1 MPRGLIR
8 GDFYDEFLVFENNK
22 LTYFLNNITQNK
34 IEKEI
39 DLEYSLEDI
48 KILEKYALDSN
59 ELPKIKQTD
68 VTLAYAK
75 IFFINDEEKTSFIED
90 ETFWKIAKGYLP
102 NKQK

>member
-8 GDFYDEFLVFENNK
+8 GDFYNEFLVFENNK
-22 LTYFLNNITQNK
+22 LTYFLENISQRK

-39 DLEYSLEDI
+39 NLECSLKDI
-48 KILEKYALDSN
+48 ETLERYALDSN
-59 ELPKIKQTD
+59 TIPKIKQTD

-75 IFFINDEEKTSFIED
+75 ILFANNEEKTSFVED

-102 NKQK
+102 KK